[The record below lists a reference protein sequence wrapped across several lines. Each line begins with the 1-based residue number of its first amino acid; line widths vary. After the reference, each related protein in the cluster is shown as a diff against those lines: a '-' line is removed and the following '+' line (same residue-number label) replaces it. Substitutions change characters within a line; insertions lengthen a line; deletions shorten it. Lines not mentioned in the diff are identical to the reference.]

1 MDVRWLRYF
10 NCDRSLDLIQFK
22 LTIQGRFFCRG
33 QLAVSDL
40 LIEPGP
46 NKGPQGAK
54 PVLSGKMQLGLHRTR
69 GLLRQVGG
77 FPEGSPEGFPEGSPE
92 GSPEATHPHL
102 TKTLWLTLTQSAAA
116 VCAPLSRSS
125 RLVSP
130 DPLGRSPHYPMVSIT
145 GSLRIPLDPY
155 GALCDRGCP
164 KGVSKGGTKGKLP
177 SPKGKLPS
185 P

>member
-1 MDVRWLRYF
+1 MTVTWLEDGDGDTGIGVGSLRVGGDAATVPRPGVGVTVHSG
-10 NCDRSLDLIQFK
+10 NLRNARSY
-22 LTIQGRFFCRG
+22 T
-33 QLAVSDL
+33 
-40 LIEPGP
+40 P
-46 NKGPQGAK
+46 
-54 PVLSGKMQLGLHRTR
+54 

-77 FPEGSPEGFPEGSPE
+77 FPEGSPEGSPEESPE

-102 TKTLWLTLTQSAAA
+102 TKTLWLTLTQSATA

-164 KGVSKGGTKGKLP
+164 KGVSKGGTKGGTASP
-177 SPKGKLPS
+177 SGE
-185 P
+185 

>member
-1 MDVRWLRYF
+1 MRSSRNLTFCNDVTILGMQRTSRKSCARAGNHGWR
-10 NCDRSLDLIQFK
+10 RS
-22 LTIQGRFFCRG
+22 T
-33 QLAVSDL
+33 
-40 LIEPGP
+40 P
-46 NKGPQGAK
+46 
-54 PVLSGKMQLGLHRTR
+54 

-77 FPEGSPEGFPEGSPE
+77 FPEGSPERFPEGSPE

-102 TKTLWLTLTQSAAA
+102 PKTLWLTLTQSAAA

-164 KGVSKGGTKGKLP
+164 KGVSKGGTKGKLL

>member
-1 MDVRWLRYF
+1 MPPATCSGVPPCGIIYH
-10 NCDRSLDLIQFK
+10 
-22 LTIQGRFFCRG
+22 
-33 QLAVSDL
+33 
-40 LIEPGP
+40 EPVQNTCTP
-46 NKGPQGAK
+46 
-54 PVLSGKMQLGLHRTR
+54 